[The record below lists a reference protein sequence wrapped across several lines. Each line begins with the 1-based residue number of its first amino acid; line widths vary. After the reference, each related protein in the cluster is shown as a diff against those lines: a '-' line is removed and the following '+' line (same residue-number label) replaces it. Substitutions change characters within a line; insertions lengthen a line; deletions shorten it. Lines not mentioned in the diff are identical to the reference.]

1 MWGHVMVDASEI
13 AGARRADFARG
24 IALDAKTLLEWW
36 TGAAK
41 SLIPQWLITAY
52 MPSRRWVYLRETP
65 TGYFVSET
73 PDGAAEDLATSRQA
87 QQLAH
92 GSDALLILSR
102 DDVFLRRKTLPAAS
116 ASHVQQVMRLQ
127 IPIETPFD
135 MAEVASDTLV
145 DPAADSS
152 NQIEVHQA
160 IIRCDVVD
168 AHRAA
173 LSRHGISLAGLD
185 VASSNGTPMGF
196 NLLDP
201 ALRTRM
207 DATWPKLN
215 RILTLAVLGLV
226 GAAIALGWISRE
238 RQIEMLRSM
247 IVAAEA
253 DAKQVLLIQS
263 NLRDEIEIRRMIE
276 RRTSAPSRFPQLYAS
291 LTETIPDNTWIE
303 ALTFDEQ
310 SLSLIGLSR
319 SSDTLI
325 ETLENTP
332 GIVSARF
339 VSPVVSD
346 GRLEADRFRIEIIL
360 EQPVPLSRSVEDNG

>member
-1 MWGHVMVDASEI
+1 
-13 AGARRADFARG
+13 
-24 IALDAKTLLEWW
+24 
-36 TGAAK
+36 
-41 SLIPQWLITAY
+41 
-52 MPSRRWVYLRETP
+52 
-65 TGYFVSET
+65 
-73 PDGAAEDLATSRQA
+73 
-87 QQLAH
+87 
-92 GSDALLILSR
+92 
-102 DDVFLRRKTLPAAS
+102 
-116 ASHVQQVMRLQ
+116 
-127 IPIETPFD
+127 
-135 MAEVASDTLV
+135 
-145 DPAADSS
+145 
-152 NQIEVHQA
+152 
-160 IIRCDVVD
+160 
-168 AHRAA
+168 
-173 LSRHGISLAGLD
+173 
-185 VASSNGTPMGF
+185 
-196 NLLDP
+196 
-201 ALRTRM
+201 M

-226 GAAIALGWISRE
+226 GAVIALGWTSRE

-253 DAKQVLLIQS
+253 DAKEVLLLQS
-263 NLRDEIEIRRMIE
+263 NLRGEIEIRRMIE